1 MYNIKKAVRVA
12 QFLYKHSP
20 EDLKERMYVIGLLH
34 NIGYLRGKTEE
45 VYGLSSLMLDDLKM
59 SSREII
65 YTLGKPK
72 EITTEEEVLLNWAV
86 IHFDDDGNYI
96 GFDEYLRNVELKYG
110 KDSEEYKNSTEMIEL
125 LSGKGFK

>member
-65 YTLGKPK
+65 YTLSKPK

-125 LSGKGFK
+125 LSNKGFK